1 MLLRVPLLV
10 RHLFT
15 ACSTFIHGHALVHR
29 PYSAEEEG
37 CGALWNLAATET
49 NEEAIASND
58 GIEAVV
64 VAMRT
69 HVAVAGVQEQGYLR
83 VCLNCDFIL
92 SRRLLKLSYGSACR
106 VWCAP

>member
-1 MLLRVPLLV
+1 MCVSRTRVPSSQC
-10 RHLFT
+10 
-15 ACSTFIHGHALVHR
+15 ASA

-69 HVAVAGVQEQGYLR
+69 HVAVAGVQEQGDCSCGPSVL
-83 VCLNCDFIL
+83 CLL
-92 SRRLLKLSYGSACR
+92 
-106 VWCAP
+106 